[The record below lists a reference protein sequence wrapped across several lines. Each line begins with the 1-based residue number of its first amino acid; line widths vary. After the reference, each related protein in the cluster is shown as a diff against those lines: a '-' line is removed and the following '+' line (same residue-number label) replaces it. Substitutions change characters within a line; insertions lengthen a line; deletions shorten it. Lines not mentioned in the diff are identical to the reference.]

1 VRLFPFQGL
10 LAVNLVG
17 IQAAA
22 WDVVP
27 VEIEIP
33 QFAEAL
39 GDGGRGAHVN
49 GQERALLDPGVM
61 IAPAA
66 KANST
71 PRPRRSLTLRKR
83 DNVTARLGPCA
94 DTGLVVEF

>member
-1 VRLFPFQGL
+1 
-10 LAVNLVG
+10 
-17 IQAAA
+17 
-22 WDVVP
+22 
-27 VEIEIP
+27 
-33 QFAEAL
+33 
-39 GDGGRGAHVN
+39 
-49 GQERALLDPGVM
+49 M